1 MWADITERK
10 QMEQALRESQQ
21 RLRDIIE
28 FLPDPVLAIDRQGR
42 VMVWNRAMQEMT
54 GVSAADMLGKGDYEY
69 AAFYGERRPML
80 IDFIFADQLP
90 ALPHTTSIS
99 SSLAPPWWPRIAI
112 AR

>member
-1 MWADITERK
+1 MRDVRVSTRLIQIAERDYLVAMWADITECK

-54 GVSAADMLGKGDYEY
+54 GVSAADMLKRDG
-69 AAFYGERRPML
+69 
-80 IDFIFADQLP
+80 
-90 ALPHTTSIS
+90 
-99 SSLAPPWWPRIAI
+99 
-112 AR
+112 